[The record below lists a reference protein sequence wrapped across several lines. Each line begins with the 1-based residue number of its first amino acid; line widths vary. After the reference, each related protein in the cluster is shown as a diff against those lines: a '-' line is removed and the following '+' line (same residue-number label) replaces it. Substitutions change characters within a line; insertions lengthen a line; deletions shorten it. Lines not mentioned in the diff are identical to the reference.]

1 MMQELFIT
9 VKRHS
14 RDNDDDGSTYT
25 VVKVFSIV
33 RHTCSSSSSYRTW
46 LILVDLLQQCFR
58 VVGAV
63 EFHHLGRI
71 AVVDLHDE
79 LRQLAT
85 DGLVQFLQELQAT
98 ALEVHKYR

>member
-1 MMQELFIT
+1 MLQELFIT
-9 VKRHS
+9 VKRAN
-14 RDNDDDGSTYT
+14 RDNGDDGSTYA
-25 VVKVFSIV
+25 VGVFSIV

-46 LILVDLLQQCFR
+46 LILVDLLQQCFG

-98 ALEVHKYR
+98 TLEVHEYK

>member
-9 VKRHS
+9 VKRAN
-14 RDNDDDGSTYT
+14 RDNGDDGSSYAAG
-25 VVKVFSIV
+25 VFSIV
-33 RHTCSSSSSYRTW
+33 RHTYSSSSYRTW

-98 ALEVHKYR
+98 TLEVHEYK

>member
-1 MMQELFIT
+1 MKCVSSF
-9 VKRHS
+9 R
-14 RDNDDDGSTYT
+14 
-25 VVKVFSIV
+25 VFSIV
-33 RHTCSSSSSYRTW
+33 RHICSSSSYRTW

-98 ALEVHKYR
+98 TLEVHEYN